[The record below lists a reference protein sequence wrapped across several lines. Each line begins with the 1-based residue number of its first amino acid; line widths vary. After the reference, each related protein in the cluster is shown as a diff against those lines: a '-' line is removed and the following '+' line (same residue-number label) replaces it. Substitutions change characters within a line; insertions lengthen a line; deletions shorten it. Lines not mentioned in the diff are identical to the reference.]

1 MLRRSLLMLS
11 AAASFAV
18 AGTAGAADAA
28 AGKSAAGVCA
38 ECHVP
43 AEDWKGISEA
53 DLNTM
58 IKGVVAGSAKHP
70 KKLELSDADVAN
82 IAAYWASVA
91 K

>member
-1 MLRRSLLMLS
+1 
-11 AAASFAV
+11 
-18 AGTAGAADAA
+18 
-28 AGKSAAGVCA
+28 
-38 ECHVP
+38 VP
-43 AEDWKGISEA
+43 AEDWKGIAEA
-53 DLNTM
+53 ELNTM